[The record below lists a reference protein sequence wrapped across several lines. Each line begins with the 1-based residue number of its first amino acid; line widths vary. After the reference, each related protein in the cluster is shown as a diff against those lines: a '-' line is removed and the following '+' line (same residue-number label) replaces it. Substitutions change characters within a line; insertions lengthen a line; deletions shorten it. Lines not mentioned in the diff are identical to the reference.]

1 VEYDDG
7 LIACTGDELI
17 IRRYTALL
25 RPRRISYAEIRT
37 VTKRRLRSL
46 QKWRIW
52 GSGDLRHWFNFDG
65 HRPSK
70 EVALVLDVG
79 KRVRPAIT
87 PDEPERVVA
96 VLRSHGVHVIEP
108 A

>member
-1 VEYDDG
+1 MEYDDG
-7 LIACTGDELI
+7 LIACADDGLV
-17 IRRYTALL
+17 IRRYTLLL
-25 RPRRISYAEIRT
+25 RPRRVPY
-37 VTKRRLRSL
+37 
-46 QKWRIW
+46 
-52 GSGDLRHWFNFDG
+52 GDLRHRWNFDG

-87 PDEPERVVA
+87 PDEPKRVVA
-96 VLRSHGVHVIEP
+96 VLRKHGVPIREP